1 MNGTTG
7 TFYDQAYVS
16 SLNAVNNLVETSF
29 FLLVNVTKNKKRKV
43 FDYPCHSECVA
54 ESGK

>member
-1 MNGTTG
+1 MSGTTG

-16 SLNAVNNLVETSF
+16 SLNAVNNLVDTSF